1 MKLVIHPVAS
11 ISQEDLPWR
20 VFYGV
25 LLVLMLIFGGLKA
38 VFTRLFAETEEVR
51 PSSRSWLAEA
61 RSQAT
66 NATSDALMAKTTL
79 QSSGRDN
86 RQERR
91 SKP

>member
-1 MKLVIHPVAS
+1 MKLVYHPVAA
-11 ISQEDLPWR
+11 IGQEELPWR

-25 LLVLMLIFGGLKA
+25 LLVLMMIFGGLKA
-38 VFTRLFAETEEVR
+38 LFTLFFARTDEVR
-51 PSSRSWLAEA
+51 PASRSWLAEA

-66 NATSDALMAKTTL
+66 IATSYALMAKTTL
-79 QSSGRDN
+79 QSSGREY

>member
-38 VFTRLFAETEEVR
+38 LSTRLFAESEEAR

-66 NATSDALMAKTTL
+66 IATSYALMAKSTL
-79 QSSGRDN
+79 QSSGREN